1 MEILK
6 GIEVD
11 VSPLHVNGPVPVHV
25 LVQPVPKLTEAP
37 ARAEPDVSNTLTV
50 IASVFGRSAIV
61 ADVPL
66 RGEIETLAKLV
77 SYRLP
82 LLDAVTVIC
91 PRATLAKVHV
101 PVEVEH
107 DV

>member
-6 GIEVD
+6 GIEAD

-37 ARAEPDVSNTLTV
+37 ARAEPDVSNILTV

-91 PRATLAKVHV
+91 PRATFAKVHV

-107 DV
+107 DD

>member
-6 GIEVD
+6 GIEAD

-37 ARAEPDVSNTLTV
+37 ARAEPDVSNILTV

-82 LLDAVTVIC
+82 LLDTVTVIC
-91 PRATLAKVHV
+91 PRATFAKVHV